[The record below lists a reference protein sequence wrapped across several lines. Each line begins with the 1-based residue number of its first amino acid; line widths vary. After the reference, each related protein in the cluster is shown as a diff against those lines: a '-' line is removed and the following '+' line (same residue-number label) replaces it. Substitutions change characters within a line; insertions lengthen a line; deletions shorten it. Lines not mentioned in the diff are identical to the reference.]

1 MGVNLLQA
9 GEEAMTRTS
18 HIVVLVLALVGSGAS
33 SAMARG
39 GSHNISPQHANG
51 PTMTNGTGKSG
62 TVAAKSV
69 NVGGLSKFVL
79 KNAIKGG
86 KLVAGSLGS
95 LGSAMSA
102 PGKCSGGSCSGSP
115 Q

>member
-1 MGVNLLQA
+1 MP
-9 GEEAMTRTS
+9 RTS
-18 HIVVLVLALVGSGAS
+18 HIVALVLAVALLGSGAS

-39 GSHNISPQHANG
+39 GGHSVSPKHANG
-51 PTMTNGTGKSG
+51 PTMTNGAGRSV

-102 PGKCSGGSCSGSP
+102 PGKCTGGSCSGSP
-115 Q
+115 L